1 MVKER
6 EIRELIFEQVI
17 ELYELRRS
25 SEKFVDRESKVPYAG
40 HVYANVGGEV
50 I

>member
-6 EIRELIFEQVI
+6 EIRELIFEQVR
-17 ELYELRRS
+17 ELYKLRRS

-40 HVYANVGGEV
+40 HVYMDVGGEV

>member
-6 EIRELIFEQVI
+6 EIRELLFEQVR
-17 ELYELRRS
+17 ELYKLQKG
-25 SEKFVDRESKVPYAG
+25 SEKFVAIESKVPYAG
-40 HVYANVGGEV
+40 YVYRDVGGKL